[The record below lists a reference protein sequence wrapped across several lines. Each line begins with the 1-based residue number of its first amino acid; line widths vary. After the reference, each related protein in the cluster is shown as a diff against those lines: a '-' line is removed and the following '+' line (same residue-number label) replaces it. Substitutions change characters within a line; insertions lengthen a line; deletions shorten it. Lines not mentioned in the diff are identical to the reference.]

1 MSDKIKKKF
10 KDTKIGGFLS
20 GLAPDLLK
28 MGLNLGSGLLP
39 DGGMLAKF
47 ADKIKTSTEIDAEQ
61 KIQALSFLSL
71 DVQDRQGARDMQ
83 TQIATSEH
91 STTLSKNFIYYFAMG
106 FALFVMAIVV
116 MLFLIEVPDDN
127 KRVLDMLLG
136 SFVTGLITIIAFF
149 FGSSTGSKEKAK
161 NWFK

>member
-1 MSDKIKKKF
+1 MADKKDKKKF
-10 KDTKIGGFLS
+10 KDTKVGGFLS

-28 MGLNLGSGLLP
+28 MGLNLGSGFLP

-61 KIQALSFLSL
+61 KVQALSFLSL

-91 STTLSKNFIYYFAMG
+91 STKLSKKLY
-106 FALFVMAIVV
+106 
-116 MLFLIEVPDDN
+116 
-127 KRVLDMLLG
+127 LLLCNG
-136 SFVTGLITIIAFF
+136 IFNICNGYCSNVILG
-149 FGSSTGSKEKAK
+149 
-161 NWFK
+161 